1 MKKIWG
7 KRIGTGVLAISL
19 MLSSLPTQLSIA
31 LPHKAK
37 AADTEFKSEAFDY
50 GKLPDSTAA
59 KITRKSLTG
68 REWTGEDN
76 NLDITSVNTLPDSSN
91 LVPYADIA
99 SAYAGAKDYA
109 RGKSSYYRQ
118 KQKQPVHFKI
128 RTIRWMRKM
137 DGKRLLFR
145 PAGQAMDS
153 ITQSIR
159 IQRCHL
165 KKVQSFHW
173 HQRRKIPWVFI
184 VKLSR

>member
-50 GKLPDSTAA
+50 GKLPDSKAA

-76 NLDITSVNTLPDSSN
+76 NLDITSVKN
-91 LVPYADIA
+91 
-99 SAYAGAKDYA
+99 K
-109 RGKSSYYRQ
+109 
-118 KQKQPVHFKI
+118 
-128 RTIRWMRKM
+128 W
-137 DGKRLLFR
+137 
-145 PAGQAMDS
+145 
-153 ITQSIR
+153 
-159 IQRCHL
+159 
-165 KKVQSFHW
+165 
-173 HQRRKIPWVFI
+173 
-184 VKLSR
+184 

>member
-68 REWTGEDN
+68 KEWTGEDN
-76 NLDITSVNTLPDSSN
+76 NLDITSVDTLPDSSQFGSVCRYCICICRCQR
-91 LVPYADIA
+91 LCKRQVVVLPVTYR
-99 SAYAGAKDYA
+99 
-109 RGKSSYYRQ
+109 RGTGLG
-118 KQKQPVHFKI
+118 F
-128 RTIRWMRKM
+128 
-137 DGKRLLFR
+137 
-145 PAGQAMDS
+145 
-153 ITQSIR
+153 
-159 IQRCHL
+159 
-165 KKVQSFHW
+165 
-173 HQRRKIPWVFI
+173 
-184 VKLSR
+184 

>member
-7 KRIGTGVLAISL
+7 KRIGTGVIAISL

-109 RGKSSYYRQ
+109 RDKSSYYQLLTGEGQDWQILPYLIIRQ
-118 KQKQPVHFKI
+118 KQKQSVHFKI
-128 RTIRWMRKM
+128 RTIRWMQKM
-137 DGKRLLFR
+137 AGKRSRF
-145 PAGQAMDS
+145 GQLDKLW
-153 ITQSIR
+153 IR
-159 IQRCHL
+159 SLNLYEFSDAI
-165 KKVQSFHW
+165 
-173 HQRRKIPWVFI
+173 
-184 VKLSR
+184 

>member
-76 NLDITSVNTLPDSSN
+76 NLVQTASS
-91 LVPYADIA
+91 
-99 SAYAGAKDYA
+99 
-109 RGKSSYYRQ
+109 
-118 KQKQPVHFKI
+118 
-128 RTIRWMRKM
+128 
-137 DGKRLLFR
+137 LF
-145 PAGQAMDS
+145 
-153 ITQSIR
+153 
-159 IQRCHL
+159 
-165 KKVQSFHW
+165 
-173 HQRRKIPWVFI
+173 
-184 VKLSR
+184 